1 MIHRT
6 HPAVPRGE
14 PADEDRNHEVSR
26 RGVLRG
32 AGMGVLTIAVVG
44 TGAVSYRAYD
54 NQLLGPT
61 GGRAFDA
68 WRHWRDQPGPRGMVA
83 AAVLAAS
90 PHNTQPWYFR
100 VSDTSIDLLADP
112 TRRMAAPDPYGREM
126 RVGLGCALENLVLAA
141 RARGYQPSVA
151 LLPDPSDPRLVARI
165 ELAASRVQN
174 SALYDAIGARRSNRG
189 PYADAPLPAGFLAEL
204 AALADN
210 SGPVTPVWLTTS
222 RAKQDMGALLVDAAR
237 AVTADQAQSED
248 GFRWFR
254 ASADAIERHKDG
266 LTLDGQGLGS
276 LTTSI
281 AKLLPATSRA
291 SGDTFW
297 VNQTRTVHTKTA
309 AAYGVLLV
317 ADPRDP
323 AQQLAGGRLL
333 QRIHLAVTA
342 RGLALQHM
350 NQITERVDRDRSLGR
365 QPEFGPRLAA
375 LGLAALV
382 AAPGSREAL
391 VAFRLGRPVR
401 SGRQSPRRPASE
413 VIL

>member
-1 MIHRT
+1 MTHRT
-6 HPAVPRGE
+6 HTAVPRGDR
-14 PADEDRNHEVSR
+14 ADEDRKHGVSR
-26 RGVLRG
+26 REVLRG
-32 AGMGVLTIAVVG
+32 AGTGVLTIAVVG

-54 NQLLGPT
+54 NQVLGPT
-61 GGRAFDA
+61 GGKAFDA
-68 WRHWRDQPGPRGMVA
+68 WRRWREEPGARGMVA

-100 VSDTSIDLLADP
+100 VSGTGIELLADP
-112 TRRMAAPDPYGREM
+112 ARRMAAPDPYGREM

-141 RARGYQPSVA
+141 QARGYQPSVA
-151 LLPDPSDPRLVARI
+151 LLPDPSDPRLVARV
-165 ELAASRVQN
+165 ELAVGPVQN
-174 SALYDAIGARRSNRG
+174 SALYDAIGDRHSNRG
-189 PYADAPLPAGFLAEL
+189 PYTQEPLPDGFLAEL
-204 AALADN
+204 AALADS
-210 SGPVTPVWLTTS
+210 SGPVTPLWLTTN

-237 AVTADQAQSED
+237 AVTADQGQSED

-266 LTLDGQGLGS
+266 LTLDGQGLS
-276 LTTSI
+276 ALTTAV
-281 AKLLPATSRA
+281 AKLLPTSSRA

-297 VNQTRTVHTKTA
+297 VNQTRTVHTRTA

-350 NQITERVDRDRSLGR
+350 NQITERVDRDLSQGR
-365 QPEFGPRLAA
+365 QPQFGPRLAA
-375 LGLAALV
+375 LGPAAP
-382 AAPGSREAL
+382 APGSGEAL

-401 SGRQSPRRPASE
+401 PGRLSPRRPASE
-413 VIL
+413 VTL